1 MGGGLMGGQ
10 SSGGG
15 GLWPYGWWVVLAQA
29 SNNSHGVVELAGAV
43 EDFKEAEIGGVVLV
57 MEGFREAGVHFGN
70 WVVGLN
76 GTKMP
81 ENYFFSTCRQAP
93 FPSDDH
99 LAPYSLARWNTAALP
114 WGPATL
120 PKSTA
125 PLLRSVYLSHSFLY
139 FYPISLF
146 INIHLFV
153 S

>member
-1 MGGGLMGGQ
+1 M
-10 SSGGG
+10 
-15 GLWPYGWWVVLAQA
+15 
-29 SNNSHGVVELAGAV
+29 
-43 EDFKEAEIGGVVLV
+43 
-57 MEGFREAGVHFGN
+57 HFGN

-114 WGPATL
+114 WGPATP
-120 PKSTA
+120 PKWTV

>member
-1 MGGGLMGGQ
+1 M
-10 SSGGG
+10 
-15 GLWPYGWWVVLAQA
+15 
-29 SNNSHGVVELAGAV
+29 
-43 EDFKEAEIGGVVLV
+43 
-57 MEGFREAGVHFGN
+57 HFGN

-120 PKSTA
+120 PKWTV

-146 INIHLFV
+146 IYLFLDVICLYLDSFVYSPLHMFIILFYNPNFNVTQIHSLCKFN
-153 S
+153 

>member
-1 MGGGLMGGQ
+1 M
-10 SSGGG
+10 
-15 GLWPYGWWVVLAQA
+15 
-29 SNNSHGVVELAGAV
+29 
-43 EDFKEAEIGGVVLV
+43 
-57 MEGFREAGVHFGN
+57 HFGN

-99 LAPYSLARWNTAALP
+99 LAPFSLAGWNTAALP

-120 PKSTA
+120 PKWTV

-146 INIHLFV
+146 IYLFLDVICLYLDSFVYSPLHMFIILFYNPNFNVTQIHSLCKFN
-153 S
+153 

>member
-1 MGGGLMGGQ
+1 M
-10 SSGGG
+10 
-15 GLWPYGWWVVLAQA
+15 
-29 SNNSHGVVELAGAV
+29 
-43 EDFKEAEIGGVVLV
+43 
-57 MEGFREAGVHFGN
+57 HFGN

-81 ENYFFSTCRQAP
+81 EIYFFSTCRQAP

-120 PKSTA
+120 PKWTV

-146 INIHLFV
+146 IYLFLDVICLYLDSFVYSPLHMFIILFYNPNFNVAQIHSLCKFN
-153 S
+153 

>member
-1 MGGGLMGGQ
+1 M
-10 SSGGG
+10 
-15 GLWPYGWWVVLAQA
+15 
-29 SNNSHGVVELAGAV
+29 
-43 EDFKEAEIGGVVLV
+43 
-57 MEGFREAGVHFGN
+57 HFGN

-99 LAPYSLARWNTAALP
+99 LAPFSLAGWNTAALP

-120 PKSTA
+120 PKWTV
-125 PLLRSVYLSHSFLY
+125 PLLRSVYLSHSSLY